1 MNQASYI
8 YAGNTENF
16 ETLVLEN
23 STKGPV
29 LVYYWADW
37 AGPCRRFFPVLSKV
51 IQDLGGRVLMV
62 SIDTVAQQGL
72 ALRQGVNSVPL
83 LKVFRHR
90 REVEQVKGYIPEP
103 ELRRMLAQHLPQATD
118 PRITRALRLYQ
129 SGEVE
134 AGLTLLAQAAL
145 DNPDNPQLPLTLAKL
160 LMAQQRFEE
169 ARNILRGLPEAMRD
183 QPGISQLLAHLGF
196 VLEARDAPTIEWLE
210 ERLRAVPDDTDAW
223 YRLGA
228 QRLMGDDY
236 AGALEALVTLLRL
249 DSGYREGAAKSGMQA
264 IFQVLGNEGELVDKY
279 RAAMFRALH

>member
-83 LKVFRHR
+83 LKVFHHR

-183 QPGISQLLAHLGF
+183 QPGISQLLACTIAEIPLMKSMRWNLVF
-196 VLEARDAPTIEWLE
+196 LAAFILLMLAVVFWPPVSLVLPRML
-210 ERLRAVPDDTDAW
+210 VP
-223 YRLGA
+223 
-228 QRLMGDDY
+228 
-236 AGALEALVTLLRL
+236 
-249 DSGYREGAAKSGMQA
+249 
-264 IFQVLGNEGELVDKY
+264 ELVGT
-279 RAAMFRALH
+279 